1 MIGATVVQARSSS
14 RTSEIWSRIVKQ
26 FGKIA
31 NLQVTGP
38 FEERYDEVLN
48 ESSLSLVAD
57 LEHRFGERRRELLG
71 LREERQRAFDRG
83 VLPDFLPET
92 KELRESAWRVAEP
105 AHGLVDRRVEIT
117 GPTDR
122 KMTINALNSGAK
134 VWLADFEDATTPR
147 WNNLVEGQLNLRD
160 ALDRTIGFTDPN
172 GRRYEL
178 GPVLPTIVVR
188 PRGWHLEEK
197 HVLVDGRPISAS
209 LFDFAMYL
217 THSGQR
223 QLELGLGP
231 YYYLPKIESHLEARL
246 WNEVFA
252 HSEDALGLARSS
264 IRATVLIETLP
275 AAFEMDEILFEL
287 REHAGGLNAGRWDYL
302 FSFIKKLRNLGMEYV
317 VPDRNSVTMGAPFM
331 SAYANLLVKTCHAR
345 GAHAIGG
352 MAAFIPS
359 RHDTEA
365 NAIAMA
371 KVRED
376 KEREAKA
383 GFDGSWVAHPDL
395 VGICREVFDAVLGDR
410 PNQISRVRDDV
421 SVEAKALLDISS
433 AGGSYTVAGLRND
446 VSVALQYLA
455 SWLAGIGAVA
465 IFNLMEDAATA
476 EIARAQVWQWIHQ
489 DIVLDNG
496 EPVTRGLVEG
506 ILAEELEKLRVQ
518 FGADYDEARYQE
530 AHDLFVRVA
539 LDDNFPEF
547 LTVLAYQAMP

>member
-1 MIGATVVQARSSS
+1 MIGANVVQAKGSSHI
-14 RTSEIWSRIVKQ
+14 TEIKGCSVKE

-31 NLQVTGP
+31 NLQVTGS
-38 FEERYDEVLN
+38 FGERYDEILN

-57 LEHRFGERRRELLG
+57 LERRFGERRRELLG
-71 LREERQRAFDRG
+71 RREERQKAFDQG

-92 KELRESAWRVAEP
+92 KELRESKWRVAEP
-105 AHGLVDRRVEIT
+105 APGLIDRRVEIT

-147 WNNLVEGQLNLRD
+147 WENLVEGQLNLRD
-160 ALDRTIGFTDPN
+160 ALDRTINFTGPD

-178 GPVLPTIVVR
+178 GSDLPTIVVR

-197 HVLVDGRPISAS
+197 HVLIDGRPISAS

-217 THSGQR
+217 TRSGQR

-246 WNEVFA
+246 WNEVFT
-252 HSEDALGLARSS
+252 HSEDALGLAHSS

-331 SAYANLLVKTCHAR
+331 SAYANLLVRTCHAR

-359 RHDTEA
+359 RHDAET
-365 NAIAMA
+365 NATAMA

-395 VGICREVFDAVLGDR
+395 VGICREVFDAVLGDQ
-410 PNQISRVRDDV
+410 PNQIGRLRNDISPD
-421 SVEAKALLDISS
+421 AKALLDISS
-433 AGGSYTVAGLRND
+433 AGGSYTIAGLQND

-455 SWLAGIGAVA
+455 SWLGGIGAVA

-476 EIARAQVWQWIHQ
+476 EIARAQVWQWVHQ
-489 DIVLDNG
+489 GVVLENG
-496 EPVTRGLVEG
+496 ERVTRSLVED
-506 ILAEELEKLRVQ
+506 ILKGELEKLRVQ
-518 FGADYDEARYQE
+518 FGATYDEARYQE
-530 AHDLFVRVA
+530 ARDLFVRVA

-547 LTVLAYQAMP
+547 LTVLAYQSMP